1 MLPASPPARKPARAA
16 ASGLVSP
23 AGAAILGAH
32 ADRRQPGARVSRFV
46 RRALVGVALGVLVYA
61 VAVLWVDAGRVQE
74 AMSEYTW
81 SMVLAALALSSVNYL
96 LRFLKWELC
105 LGWLGVRGV
114 GPGAAPGLG
123 YGRSLLVY
131 LAGLSMSVT
140 PGKIGE
146 VLRSYLLRETD
157 GVPFTRTAPVVVADR
172 LTDLVALV
180 VLSLVGI
187 AEHREYLPVALVTL
201 ALVFAGVVVLGS
213 PRLCRGL
220 LTLLGRLPRL
230 RGLVARAEGLVDSS
244 AAVLRLRALVVL
256 SAISV
261 VGWGLECVGYWLIL
275 HGFAGVEA
283 SLSLC
288 TFLWATTTLI
298 GALSFL
304 PGGLGATEGSLA
316 VLVARLAHGVTQPIA
331 LASTILIRACT
342 LWYGEVVGGVAL
354 AVLIRRGSITPE
366 ASAGN
371 DGEAV
376 APAATR

>member
-1 MLPASPPARKPARAA
+1 M
-16 ASGLVSP
+16 
-23 AGAAILGAH
+23 
-32 ADRRQPGARVSRFV
+32 SRFV
-46 RRALVGVALGVLVYA
+46 RRALVGVVLGVLVYA
-61 VAVLWVDAGRVQE
+61 IAVLYVDVGRVRE

-81 SMVLAALALSSVNYL
+81 SMVLVALGLSSVNYL
-96 LRFLKWELC
+96 LRFWKWELC
-105 LGWLGVRGV
+105 LGWLGVRGA
-114 GPGAAPGLG
+114 GPGAAPELT
-123 YGRSLLVY
+123 YSRSLLVY

-180 VLSLVGI
+180 VLSMVGI
-187 AEHREYLPVALVTL
+187 AEHREVLPVALVTL
-201 ALVFAGVVVLGS
+201 ALVLAGVVVLGT

-220 LTLLGRLPRL
+220 LRGLGRLPRL
-230 RGLVARAEGLVDSS
+230 QGLAARAEGMVDSS
-244 AAVLRLRALVVL
+244 AAVLRLRPLVVL

-261 VGWGLECVGYWLIL
+261 VGWGLECVGYWMIL
-275 HGFAGVEA
+275 RGFAGVEA

-316 VLVARLAHGVTQPIA
+316 VLAARLAQGATQPVA
-331 LASTILIRACT
+331 LASTLLIRACT
-342 LWYGEVVGGVAL
+342 LWYGEVVGGLAL
-354 AVLIRRGSITPE
+354 AALIRRGAAAAT
-366 ASAGN
+366 A
-371 DGEAV
+371 GEAA
-376 APAATR
+376 APSRETS